1 MPGKFRAI
9 VFDVDGVLT
18 EIDSV
23 WRFIHGHLNTLQK
36 ARENAKLFYSG
47 KISYEEW
54 ARLDVELWKG
64 VSRRRIISIVE
75 KIPVKEGLAELISF
89 LKKRKLKVFAISAGL
104 DLVEMPLR
112 RHASFDEFVANR
124 LLFDNDVVSGEVEV
138 YVTVENK
145 GEVLGELC
153 ARHGIDLCET
163 IAVGDSEVDISM
175 FEVAGLSIAFNPKDL
190 RIAMHADVAVYGDLL
205 KMLRL
210 FKKIL

>member
-1 MPGKFRAI
+1 
-9 VFDVDGVLT
+9 
-18 EIDSV
+18 
-23 WRFIHGHLNTLQK
+23 
-36 ARENAKLFYSG
+36 
-47 KISYEEW
+47 
-54 ARLDVELWKG
+54 